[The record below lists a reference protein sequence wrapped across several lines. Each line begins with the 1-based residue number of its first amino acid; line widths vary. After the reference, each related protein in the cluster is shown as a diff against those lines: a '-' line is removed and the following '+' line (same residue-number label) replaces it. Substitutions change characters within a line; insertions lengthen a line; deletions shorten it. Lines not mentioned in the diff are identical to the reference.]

1 MKKNLL
7 FPGLPDYVGPANGYF
22 AFVHHEVLCEY
33 STNIRERVAF
43 IESCKPKHER
53 ETRLRHLLYL
63 DPIKCP
69 AAAEIKLLNDD
80 YVAKI
85 KPLKDDYEAKRKLLN
100 DDYWAKIKFLD
111 DDHVAKRNL
120 LNDDHVAKIKL
131 LDDDHVAKRNLLD
144 KPILVYIKNHI
155 LDCRWIG
162 DTLVFPCTD
171 YP

>member
-80 YVAKI
+80 YVAK
-85 KPLKDDYEAKRKLLN
+85 RKLLD
-100 DDYWAKIKFLD
+100 DDYWAEIK
-111 DDHVAKRNL
+111 L
-120 LNDDHVAKIKL
+120 LNDDHVAKRK
-131 LDDDHVAKRNLLD
+131 LLD
-144 KPILVYIKNHI
+144 KPILVYIKKHI
-155 LDCRWIG
+155 PDCRWNG
-162 DTLVFPCTD
+162 ETLVFPTRKGE
-171 YP
+171 

>member
-111 DDHVAKRNL
+111 DDYWAKR
-120 LNDDHVAKIKL
+120 K
-131 LDDDHVAKRNLLD
+131 LLD
-144 KPILVYIKNHI
+144 KPILVYIKKHI
-155 LDCRWIG
+155 PDCRWNG
-162 DTLVFPCTD
+162 ETLVFPTRKGE
-171 YP
+171 